1 MSLLFL
7 LLQREIEVCCNG
19 ERNKCSGLSMRY
31 SNAAVPCSGSA
42 VILAKGLFLARVNC
56 FSDGCR
62 LYPFEC
68 SAAQKWLIKL
78 CFQPSRKLESFRN
91 THCSS
96 STLLFTF
103 HFPLT
108 NPLPCNVATQPVLS
122 LTAQSPQI

>member
-1 MSLLFL
+1 MVRETNAQASLCG
-7 LLQREIEVCCNG
+7 IV
-19 ERNKCSGLSMRY
+19 
-31 SNAAVPCSGSA
+31 NAAVPCSGSA

-96 STLLFTF
+96 STLLFYLP
-103 HFPLT
+103 FPFD
-108 NPLPCNVATQPVLS
+108 
-122 LTAQSPQI
+122 